1 MNTKTL
7 FLLGGLLSL
16 AGVYALARPREDEAA
31 RKALPKDP
39 VKNWE
44 NEGGNVPNVPTP
56 SP

>member
-16 AGVYALARPREDEAA
+16 AGVYALARPRQDKSTGHAIA
-31 RKALPKDP
+31 KDP

>member
-1 MNTKTL
+1 MNTKAL

-16 AGVYALARPREDEAA
+16 AGVYALARPRQAQA
-31 RKALPKDP
+31 GPVALPKDP

-56 SP
+56 SA

>member
-1 MNTKTL
+1 MNAKTL
-7 FLLGGLLSL
+7 FLLGGFLSL
-16 AGVYALARPREDEAA
+16 AGVYALARPRQAEATG
-31 RKALPKDP
+31 KALPKDP

>member
-1 MNTKTL
+1 MNTKAL

-16 AGVYALARPREDEAA
+16 AGVYALARPRQAQA
-31 RKALPKDP
+31 GPVALPKDP